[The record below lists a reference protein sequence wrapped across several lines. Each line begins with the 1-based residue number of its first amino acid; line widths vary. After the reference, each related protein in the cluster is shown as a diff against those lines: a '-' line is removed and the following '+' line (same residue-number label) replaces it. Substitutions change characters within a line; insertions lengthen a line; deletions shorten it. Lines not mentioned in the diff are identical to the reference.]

1 MTKDSGW
8 RKRQVEELK
17 NEFIDFKEAISG
29 EKFEAW
35 RQEKIKETNEE
46 LIKLRDAFPREYV
59 MPVFRNEVLEEV
71 AQEFDKM
78 KMFGDTA
85 ASFAA
90 FVRNMK
96 K

>member
-1 MTKDSGW
+1 MNEEDEAFEQVEKAQGW
-8 RKRQVEELK
+8 RKRQAAELRE
-17 NEFIDFKEAISG
+17 EFIKFK
-29 EKFEAW
+29 
-35 RQEKIKETNEE
+35 
-46 LIKLRDAFPREYV
+46 DAFPHDYV
-59 MPVFRNEVLEEV
+59 MPVSRNDVLEEV
-71 AQEFDKM
+71 AREFDNM

>member
-1 MTKDSGW
+1 MNEDAKR
-8 RKRQVEELK
+8 RKKQAEELRD
-17 NEFIDFKEAISG
+17 EFIDFKEAMSG

-35 RQEKIKETNEE
+35 RQEKIKEISEE
-46 LIKLRDAFPREYV
+46 RVGLKDAFQRES
-59 MPVFRNEVLEEV
+59 RNDVLEEV
-71 AQEFDKM
+71 AREFDNM

>member
-1 MTKDSGW
+1 MNEEDKAQGW
-8 RKRQVEELK
+8 RKRQAEELR
-17 NEFIDFKEAISG
+17 NEFVDFKEAISG

-35 RQEKIKETNEE
+35 RQEKIKETSEE
-46 LIKLRDAFPREYV
+46 RVKLKDAFQRES
-59 MPVFRNEVLEEV
+59 RNNVLEEV
-71 AQEFDKM
+71 ALEFDKM

>member
-1 MTKDSGW
+1 MNEDAKR
-8 RKRQVEELK
+8 RKKQAEELRD
-17 NEFIDFKEAISG
+17 EFIDFKEAMSG

-35 RQEKIKETNEE
+35 RQEKIKEINEE
-46 LIKLRDAFPREYV
+46 RVGLKDAFQRES
-59 MPVFRNEVLEEV
+59 RNNVLEEV
-71 AQEFDKM
+71 ALEFDKM

-96 K
+96 T

>member
-17 NEFIDFKEAISG
+17 DEFFNFKEAMGG

-35 RQEKIKETNEE
+35 RQEKIKEVNKERIG
-46 LIKLRDAFPREYV
+46 LKDAFQRES
-59 MPVFRNEVLEEV
+59 RNNVLEEV
-71 AQEFDKM
+71 ALEIEKM
-78 KMFGDTA
+78 KVFGNDTIG
-85 ASFAA
+85 SFAA
-90 FVRNMK
+90 YIRNMK

>member
-1 MTKDSGW
+1 MSDDAKR
-8 RKRQVEELK
+8 RKKQAEELRD
-17 NEFIDFKEAISG
+17 EFIDFKDAMSG

-35 RQEKIKETNEE
+35 RQQRVKETNEE

-71 AQEFDKM
+71 AKEFDNM
-78 KMFGDTA
+78 KVFGDTA

-96 K
+96 T

>member
-1 MTKDSGW
+1 MSDDAKR
-8 RKRQVEELK
+8 RKKQAEELRE
-17 NEFIDFKEAISG
+17 EFINFKEAMSG

-35 RQEKIKETNEE
+35 RQQKIKEVSEE
-46 LIKLRDAFPREYV
+46 RINLKDAFQRES
-59 MPVFRNEVLEEV
+59 RNNVLEEV
-71 AQEFDKM
+71 AKEFDNM
-78 KMFGDTA
+78 KVFGDTA